1 MMQRTLES
9 QAPAVKRTGAG
20 LVHQKTLDLPQSRK
34 GRKGTQRIFLI
45 KRFSGWILAYA
56 TWLNCHFSTP
66 LRPFATF
73 VALR

>member
-1 MMQRTLES
+1 
-9 QAPAVKRTGAG
+9 
-20 LVHQKTLDLPQSRK
+20 VHQKTLDLPQSRK

-73 VALR
+73 AALR